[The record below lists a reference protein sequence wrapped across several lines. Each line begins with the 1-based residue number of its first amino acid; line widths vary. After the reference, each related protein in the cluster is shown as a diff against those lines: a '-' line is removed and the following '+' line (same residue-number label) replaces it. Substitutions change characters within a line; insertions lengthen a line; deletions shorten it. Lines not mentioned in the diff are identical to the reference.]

1 LPSDESRPAPKLAPS
16 GEPKVGLR
24 ESIPACRFRPEAGGA
39 GACRGGRYWPCLA
52 VKVFAGRLT
61 QAIRF
66 GCSSVPQNE
75 EEARMNV
82 RYRVE
87 LSQAERNELRTL
99 LGGGKHAARKLKRA
113 QICWPPTKGQPAT
126 MRSRQRGWVHRLPDQ
141 ALLRARQPGGRAPA
155 KSRAPSKPQ
164 TVGQR
169 ENSPDRD
176 DLFTPTRGPLPP
188 GAGAVVP
195 LTRDGAPPAGRER
208 PQPGARRCGAFRRSM
223 ANASPEWRTC
233 SLPI

>member
-1 LPSDESRPAPKLAPS
+1 MYAIGSSSAKPSAMNS
-16 GEPKVGLR
+16 G
-24 ESIPACRFRPEAGGA
+24 RFWAEASTRRA
-39 GACRGGRYWPCLA
+39 SSSERR
-52 VKVFAGRLT
+52 FAGR
-61 QAIRF
+61 R
-66 GCSSVPQNE
+66 
-75 EEARMNV
+75 R
-82 RYRVE
+82 R
-87 LSQAERNELRTL
+87 
-99 LGGGKHAARKLKRA
+99 
-113 QICWPPTKGQPAT
+113 GQPAT